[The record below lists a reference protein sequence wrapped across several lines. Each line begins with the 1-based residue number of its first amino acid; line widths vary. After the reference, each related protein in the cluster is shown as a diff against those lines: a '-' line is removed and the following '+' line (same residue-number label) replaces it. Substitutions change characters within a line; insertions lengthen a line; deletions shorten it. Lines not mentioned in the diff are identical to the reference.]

1 MSSNTL
7 NPGVGKVE
15 AWAWAMFDFANSGYT
30 TVVITAVFNAY
41 FVGRIAGNAA
51 WASLAWTSALAVSY
65 ALIMVSA
72 PALGAYADLRLA
84 KKKLLFWTTLGCV
97 AATVALGWAGP
108 GDIWLAAGL
117 VMVSNF
123 FFGSGENIIAGFLPE
138 LARGRGMGRLSGWGW
153 GLGYIGG
160 LLTLGLCLAWVSQAQ
175 ARGQG
180 ADDFVPVTLWITAGM
195 FLLAALPTFLFLKER
210 GTPQAMQSHPIKDA
224 YGHLLA
230 TLRTLRDYPDAAR
243 FLICIVFYQ
252 AGVQAVIT
260 LAAVYADQAMHFTT
274 QQTILLVMVVNIT
287 AAVGAL
293 AFGHLQDRLGHKL
306 SVALTLVG
314 WLATIV
320 LAWQAT
326 DATRFWIAANLAG
339 LCMGTS
345 QSAGRALVGYL
356 SPHAR
361 RAEFFGLW
369 GLAVKLSSILGPV
382 TYGLAVW
389 LTGGNYRFAM
399 LTLAIYFV
407 VGLALLATVDMRRGR
422 RRALK
427 RAAAFA

>member
-1 MSSNTL
+1 VASNTL

-84 KKKLLFWTTLGCV
+84 KKKLLLWTTLGCV
-97 AATVALGWAGP
+97 AATVALGWVGP

-153 GLGYIGG
+153 GLGYVGG

-175 ARGQG
+175 AKGQG
-180 ADDFVPVTLWITAGM
+180 ADDFVPVTLWITSGM

-210 GTPQAMQSHPIKDA
+210 GTPQAMRGHPVKDA

-293 AFGHLQDRLGHKL
+293 AFGHVQDRLGHKL

-314 WLATIV
+314 WLATVV

-356 SPHAR
+356 SPLAR

-407 VGLALLATVDMRRGR
+407 VGLAVLATVDMRRGR

-427 RAAAFA
+427 RVEVFA